1 MLRLYLAA
9 LALLVAP
16 AHFLVAQTSARELV
30 IGVAQFPSS
39 LHPAI
44 DPMYAKAYLLAM
56 TRRPVTAYDAGSRLV
71 CMLCTEL
78 PSFANGR
85 ARRIARPD
93 GSEAVAVTYTLK
105 PAAWADGQALS
116 AGDVAFSWQVG
127 RLSGVGYADTA
138 AYQRIQSVEVADERT
153 FTVILDRLV
162 ADYNHL
168 PIEILPSHLESG
180 PVGAPET
187 YRSRTTFVTE
197 PTKPGLSSGPYRI
210 AEFTPGGHAVLVR
223 NPHWLGPVPAFERII
238 VRAIENTAALEAA
251 LLAGEVDYVPG
262 DLGLAVEQ
270 ARALGA
276 RQPDRFRI
284 VYRTALHY
292 EHVDINPDNQAL
304 RDIRVRRALLHALNR
319 EELATR
325 LFGRAHP
332 VAHSPVNPSDPN
344 YNPAVPTYPYDVAK
358 AGLLL
363 DDAGW
368 RLDDRGVRR
377 NGQGETLAVEIVS
390 TAGNRSRELAQQV
403 LQSQW
408 QAIGVTVTL
417 RLLSPKVFFAELLHH
432 QLPSMALFAWPTAP
446 QQPPRS
452 TLHSTQIP
460 SAATGG
466 AGYNVAGYRNP
477 EADRLIEAI
486 EVEFDDHRRARL
498 WARLQTLYAEDLP
511 ALPLFFRV
519 EPHVLPVWLDGVSPT
534 GHQYPSTLWVE
545 DWRDADRVPPAPRDN
560 GARP

>member
-1 MLRLYLAA
+1 MPLVRRAVLAVFA
-9 LALLVAP
+9 LSCAAVLSVIAP
-16 AHFLVAQTSARELV
+16 AAGKELV
-30 IGVAQFPSS
+30 IGVTQFPST

-44 DPMYAKAYLLAM
+44 EPMYAKAYLLAM
-56 TRRPVTAYDAGSRLV
+56 VRRPVTAYDARSRLV
-71 CMLCTEL
+71 CTLCTEL
-78 PSFANGR
+78 PTFANGR
-85 ARRIARPD
+85 ARRIVRPD
-93 GSEAVAVTYTLK
+93 GGDAVAVTYTLA
-105 PAAWADGQALS
+105 PALWADGRPVS

-127 RLSGVGYADTA
+127 RLPGVGYADTA
-138 AYQRIQSVEVADERT
+138 IHQRIHSVAVVDDRT

-162 ADYNHL
+162 ADYNSL
-168 PIEILPSHLESG
+168 PIEILPAHLEG
-180 PVGAPET
+180 DTIGAPDA
-187 YRSRTTFVTE
+187 YRSRTAFVTD
-197 PTKPGLSSGPYRI
+197 PTNAGLYSGPYRV
-210 AEFTPGGHAVLVR
+210 AEYAPGAHAVLVR
-223 NPHWLGPVPAFERII
+223 NPHWFGHPPEFDRIV
-238 VRAIENTAALEAA
+238 VRAIENTAALETA

-262 DLGLAVEQ
+262 DLGLAVDQ
-270 ARALGA
+270 AHALGI
-276 RQPDRFRI
+276 RYPDRFRI

-292 EHVDINPDNQAL
+292 EHIDINPDNQAL

-325 LFGRAHP
+325 LFGRPHP

-344 YNPAVPTYPYDVAK
+344 YDPAVPTYPYDAAK

-363 DDAGW
+363 DAAGW

-377 NGQGETLAVEIVS
+377 NGRGEALSVDIVT

-408 QAIGVTVTL
+408 QAVGVTVTL
-417 RLLSPKVFFAELLHH
+417 RLLSPRVFFSELLHR

-452 TLHSTQIP
+452 TLHSSQIP
-460 SAATGG
+460 SAATAG

-486 EVEFDDHRRARL
+486 EIEFDDDRRARL
-498 WARLQTLYAEDLP
+498 WSRLQTLYAEDLP

-519 EPHVLPVWLDGVSPT
+519 EPHVLPAWLDGVSPT

-545 DWRDADRVPPAPRDN
+545 DWRV
-560 GARP
+560 GK